1 MRFPWDKELNEKT
14 IKVLDFIQEVVQM
27 NNGSLLEKLKEK
39 VPQYVNIVELQKML
53 NFIQMDGIQL
63 CVNLVKIKKK
73 KKNKLKWKESIKKIG
88 WIPM

>member
-63 CVNLVKIKKK
+63 CVNLVKIK
-73 KKNKLKWKESIKKIG
+73 NKLKWKESIKKIG